1 MGDIQQL
8 PVPLSR
14 GIKSK
19 NNEKICYFKV
29 YPPLKLKLMSL
40 IFNLNHIKSLDWSC
54 KNICEFTSL

>member
-40 IFNLNHIKSLDWSC
+40 IFNLNHIKSLD
-54 KNICEFTSL
+54 